1 VTFGDAPRRIGGT
14 WTTAPKTKA
23 EDPMAGASL
32 DAPVTS
38 ARVVEPMLALR
49 DGVLS
54 HERIA
59 ESYSA
64 DRR

>member
-1 VTFGDAPRRIGGT
+1 MVTLGYAPRRIGGT
-14 WTTAPKTKA
+14 WTTAPGTRA
-23 EDPMAGASL
+23 EDSMAGASL

-38 ARVVEPMLALR
+38 ARFMEPMLALC

-59 ESYSA
+59 EKLLG
-64 DRR
+64 